1 MLAGQW
7 SGGWFPSLFS
17 QRRGRIGTT
26 GLWAEGLECTIVS
39 RCPSMAP
46 PGGTGATLMA
56 SGPTGASW
64 VNSSLGGLDKV
75 WILFQTLF
83 SLFLLLH
90 GDPRVFWF
98 WFWFCFFL

>member
-7 SGGWFPSLFS
+7 PGGWFPSLFS

-64 VNSSLGGLDKV
+64 VNSSLGGAGQGLDF
-75 WILFQTLF
+75 ISNPFF
-83 SLFLLLH
+83 SFS
-90 GDPRVFWF
+90 PITQ
-98 WFWFCFFL
+98 